1 MGEDE
6 VARDE
11 VMRSGSVGA
20 RPRQDPEGNRLNR
33 WMRRAPGS
41 LRRRARDVPS
51 GRRREMSDGHLHG
64 SAANVG
70 RQWRAKRVHCT
81 PGLGRGFASSG
92 ACEGAY
98 EASGA
103 RHCQGCEDADDSQP
117 RRDGG
122 WEEDL
127 KQ

>member
-33 WMRRAPGS
+33 WMRDAPGS

-64 SAANVG
+64 SAANRSVSCERRG
-70 RQWRAKRVHCT
+70 ATRVCCT
-81 PGLGRGFASSG
+81 RG
-92 ACEGAY
+92 
-98 EASGA
+98 
-103 RHCQGCEDADDSQP
+103 
-117 RRDGG
+117 
-122 WEEDL
+122 
-127 KQ
+127 